1 VLRIEHRSRPSS
13 PPAQELGSRAE
24 HDRNTEPDYQRLPKG
39 IANRASPDEASRAVY
54 AAYANAAA
62 ESASRKR
69 RNASLEVPQ
78 ASVVMV
84 RPAAMKRP
92 TMMIVEPRVSICR
105 LAHRYRS

>member
-1 VLRIEHRSRPSS
+1 MASRKAL
-13 PPAQELGSRAE
+13 PP
-24 HDRNTEPDYQRLPKG
+24 TKP
-39 IANRASPDEASRAVY
+39 SRAVY

-84 RPAAMKRP
+84 RPAGMKRP